1 MHEHQIQS
9 YNSAQIRTIIVT
21 LPHAVPNPRAAI
33 LVSLK
38 HTVTASKEQFFSFA
52 ILKKHKLDK
61 YAINSSFFFL
71 KLNDTFV
78 SCHLENAGLV
88 HSK

>member
-9 YNSAQIRTIIVT
+9 YNSAKIRTIIVT

-38 HTVTASKEQFFSFA
+38 HTVTASKEQFLAFA

-61 YAINSSFFFL
+61 YAINSSFFL

-78 SCHLENAGLV
+78 SCHLENACLV